1 MIDFHSHILPAIDDG
16 SRDIDETYNML
27 REAKEAGFSAII
39 STSHYI
45 EESYNCDKQEREK
58 IISEIQKGLKQRNI
72 DIKIYNGAEAY
83 VSRDLNLQIKE
94 NKVPTIN
101 NSKYILFELPMNTKV
116 LFLEDAIYNLLSINI
131 VPIIAHPERYTF
143 VQEDPNILLE
153 LIEKGV
159 LFQMNYG
166 SVSGLYGKDTKRTA
180 IKLLKANMI
189 HFLGTDAHRQQSIY
203 SNMNELKGNIIK
215 IIGEE
220 KFRELS
226 EENPNHVINNE
237 DIKIIEPIKIKKSF
251 FF

>member
-16 SRDIDETYNML
+16 SRDIDETYDML

-45 EESYNCDKQEREK
+45 EESYNCNKEEREK
-58 IISEIQKGLKQRNI
+58 IISNLQRGLEQKNI
-72 DIKIYNGAEAY
+72 DLKIYNGAEAY

-101 NSKYILFELPMNTKV
+101 NSKYVLFELPMNTKV
-116 LFLEDAIYNLLSINI
+116 LFLEDAIYNLLSMNI
-131 VPIIAHPERYTF
+131 IPIIAHPERYTF
-143 VQEDPNILLE
+143 VQEDPNALLE

-166 SVSGLYGKDTKRTA
+166 SVSGLYGKNIKKTA
-180 IKLLKANMI
+180 MKLLKANMI
-189 HFLGTDAHRQQSIY
+189 HFLGTDAHRHHSIY
-203 SNMNELKGNIIK
+203 TNMNELKDNIIK

-220 KFRELS
+220 KFKELS

-237 DIKIIEPIKIKKSF
+237 DITITEPIKIKKSF